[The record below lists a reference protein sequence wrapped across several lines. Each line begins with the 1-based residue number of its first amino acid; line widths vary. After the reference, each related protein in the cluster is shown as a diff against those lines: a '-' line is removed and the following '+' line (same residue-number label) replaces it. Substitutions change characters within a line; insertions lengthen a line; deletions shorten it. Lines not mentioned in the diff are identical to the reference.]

1 MCKMCWSWCLFA
13 ISAEPPIPER
23 GPPLTSSIEL
33 RYIPLC
39 VDLCHWINDY
49 TGVSMEVNQFWTVRM
64 FCSYLWEMVGR
75 YPSNRC
81 MPSGVRVQDGLD
93 VVYQYQSHWMVIAT
107 GTISIHMVLFYDV
120 DIIYTEL
127 NDVTDHWSVKDVN
140 EWRQWMASIYITIYY
155 NSCIIGIFWPIYSC
169 VFTKIIF

>member
-1 MCKMCWSWCLFA
+1 MCKMCGSWCLFA

-81 MPSGVRVQDGLD
+81 LPSGVRVPDGSD

-120 DIIYTEL
+120 DILSWMMLLTEVWRMSM
-127 NDVTDHWSVKDVN
+127 NGVN
-140 EWRQWMASIYITIYY
+140 IYY
-155 NSCIIGIFWPIYSC
+155 NIL
-169 VFTKIIF
+169 